1 MENNYRQY
9 LKINQA
15 AQFLGVSRETL
26 RDWDRSKK
34 LQAFRHPKN
43 KYRLYRISELQKSK
57 ENHKRKYHK
66 SKL

>member
-9 LKINQA
+9 LKISQA
-15 AQFLGVSRETL
+15 AQFLGVSRGTL
-26 RDWDRSKK
+26 RGWDRSKK
-34 LQAFRHPKN
+34 LKAFRHPKN